1 MWIEA
6 WDATY
11 NLPYYLNFATGESQW
26 QWPAEVDEAGNP
38 VHIVQHGS
46 EDYNWF
52 VACRYGNGQGRSHVV
67 CPVTVFPAVSA
78 GMVRGWGTSAHF
90 PCSSRAHLPCS
101 SRNGGTLFA

>member
-1 MWIEA
+1 VWIEA

-67 CPVTVFPAVSA
+67 CPGCLQFRQAWCEGGGRVRTFPCS
-78 GMVRGWGTSAHF
+78 SCAHF
-90 PCSSRAHLPCS
+90 PCSLC
-101 SRNGGTLFA
+101 NGGTLFA